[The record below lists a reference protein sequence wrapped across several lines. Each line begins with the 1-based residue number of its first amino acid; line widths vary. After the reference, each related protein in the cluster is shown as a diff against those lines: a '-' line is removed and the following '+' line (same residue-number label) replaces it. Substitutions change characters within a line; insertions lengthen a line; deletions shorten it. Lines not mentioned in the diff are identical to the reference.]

1 MILTFSWHFLQYCE
15 IEDTLHPYCKVWQSD
30 VCLEAVSVQVLG
42 MVPNRMPL
50 CVQCE
55 SMPNHPLIYLPT
67 FVSLSHSLDKV
78 TKCLTRLM
86 TEPFA
91 RLCLFVGVVYL
102 KWSHSPPHPSVLI
115 PHPTPPFPPL
125 PSPITVQSDPRL
137 GQSWPITPHP
147 NQGAGWRRWRASE
160 GPLTRYRF
168 EWQTSL
174 TGRHED
180 NFHVPELDIIH
191 NRRPPETVLCCKT
204 EGGGSARYSLC
215 YLCNATGHSSLLAFH
230 IWTKYKRSR
239 LVLCFLFFFFF
250 TGLVRLHFSHF
261 VSDRLMWLCHHNW
274 VQILYVYWTR
284 VTIQLFAVLLWYI
297 GTHSMESHVWTL
309 ERMAF

>member
-15 IEDTLHPYCKVWQSD
+15 IEDTLHPCCKVWQSD
-30 VCLEAVSVQVLG
+30 VCLEA
-42 MVPNRMPL
+42 VPNRMPL

-125 PSPITVQSDPRL
+125 THHCPIRS
-137 GQSWPITPHP
+137 
-147 NQGAGWRRWRASE
+147 
-160 GPLTRYRF
+160 
-168 EWQTSL
+168 TS
-174 TGRHED
+174 
-180 NFHVPELDIIH
+180 
-191 NRRPPETVLCCKT
+191 RPVLANHTTSKP
-204 EGGGSARYSLC
+204 GGGVKKVTGVGGTTYEISVWVTDILDGLSWGQLPRTWAGYYSQPQASRNC
-215 YLCNATGHSSLLAFH
+215 SLLQD
-230 IWTKYKRSR
+230 WRGR
-239 LVLCFLFFFFF
+239 VCPVL
-250 TGLVRLHFSHF
+250 T
-261 VSDRLMWLCHHNW
+261 
-274 VQILYVYWTR
+274 
-284 VTIQLFAVLLWYI
+284 LL
-297 GTHSMESHVWTL
+297 SL
-309 ERMAF
+309 